1 MQQAMRR
8 FAKGLAAVAAVAVI
22 GNGPVLAASLGSLSV
37 ANDSVYQSAVAAS
50 DALDYPAAL
59 AYLTQ
64 SLSTNPDNGE
74 AYLAR
79 AWIDLVLDVPSQ
91 AVTDATQALSLLRA
105 SSVCDQYLPED
116 SPLLAVSGNS
126 YLSSYPFAS
135 SLYGTGSILNGT
147 SLYATTNILSGTTTG
162 STTGTSTSG
171 TSSGTTTS
179 GTTTSGTTSTGT
191 AAGTTSTG
199 AVTSSATTSST
210 TSASASSSLFASS
223 SGSQNLPVAEDLTD
237 KDKEKNE
244 TMNEYN
250 ETMTKVAMASAYCGG
265 TYLKNL
271 EKLVTGYTL
280 LGDAY
285 LAQGSYANA
294 QLAYNAA
301 LALDEDN
308 AKATGGLGLT
318 YIGQGAG
325 SAALSTLNLAVT
337 YDPTLPNV
345 YVDRA
350 SYWVAIGDP
359 GRALEDDNTAL
370 ALDAGYARAYDAL
383 GRLRYDA
390 GSYQAAIAEYDKAL
404 AAQPSYVAALKHR
417 AKAWQALAT
426 ANPAQAATYQQ
437 YAQNDLDKASSLQ
450 KLVTTSATASSSSS
464 NVWYSSTAATTT
476 ATTTTTLPSAL
487 DSGIR

>member
-1 MQQAMRR
+1 MQQTMRR
-8 FAKGLAAVAAVAVI
+8 LAKGLAAAVAVAVI
-22 GNGPVLAASLGSLSV
+22 GHGPVLAASLGSLSV

-64 SLSTNPDNGE
+64 SLTTNPDNGE

-91 AVTDATQALSLLRA
+91 AVSDATQAVSLLRA

-126 YLSSYPFAS
+126 YLSSYPS

-162 STTGTSTSG
+162 STTGTSTSAN
-171 TSSGTTTS
+171 SSGTTAS
-179 GTTTSGTTSTGT
+179 GTTASGTTSTGT

-199 AVTSSATTSST
+199 AVTSSATTSGTSST
-210 TSASASSSLFASS
+210 SASSSLFASS

-265 TYLKNL
+265 TYVKNL

-359 GRALEDDNTAL
+359 GRAQEDDNTAL
-370 ALDAGYARAYDAL
+370 SLDAGYARAYDAL

-464 NVWYSSTAATTT
+464 SVSYSSTAATTT
-476 ATTTTTLPSAL
+476 TTTTSTLPSAL

>member
-8 FAKGLAAVAAVAVI
+8 LAKGLAAVVAVAVI

-37 ANDSVYQSAVAAS
+37 ANDGVYQSAVAAS

-64 SLSTNPDNGE
+64 SLTTNPDNGE

-91 AVTDATQALSLLRA
+91 AVTDATQAVSLLRA
-105 SSVCDQYLPED
+105 SNVCDQYLPED
-116 SPLLAVSGNS
+116 SPLLAVSGNA
-126 YLSSYPFAS
+126 YLSSYPS

-162 STTGTSTSG
+162 SATGTSTSASA
-171 TSSGTTTS
+171 TGTTA
-179 GTTTSGTTSTGT
+179 SGTTSTGT

-199 AVTSSATTSST
+199 AVTSSATTSGT

-280 LGDAY
+280 LGDAF

-383 GRLRYDA
+383 GRLRSDA

-437 YAQNDLDKASSLQ
+437 AAQKDLDKAGSLQ
-450 KLVTTSATASSSSS
+450 QLVTTSTAATASSA
-464 NVWYSSTAATTT
+464 NAWYSSTAATTT
-476 ATTTTTLPSAL
+476 TATATLPSAL